1 MNTGEHQWMIANA
14 DTPDRIK
21 NHRLLEG
28 VEIERTGIPTR
39 SGVLVTKSLLFV
51 GEGTGGPGASPI
63 FRAVDKS
70 TGEILAEIDLRTI
83 SLAFHLLTN
92 TMASNTWRCLS
103 VVAVRQRSWWPTPC
117 PNFYKE
123 HY

>member
-1 MNTGEHQWMIANA
+1 MNTGEHHWMIANA

-63 FRAVDKS
+63 FRAVDKA
-70 TGEILAEIDLRTI
+70 TGEILAEIVLPNNQSGLPFTYEHDGKQY
-83 SLAFHLLTN
+83 LAMFVSGGGQAAQL
-92 TMASNTWRCLS
+92 
-103 VVAVRQRSWWPTPC
+103 VAYALP
-117 PNFYKE
+117 
-123 HY
+123 